1 MSELKIRTIH
11 DLEEEEI
18 TSIIGIDRFDD
29 IQPSMLGDRLECYY
43 CACEALDSSGNAEE
57 RPCVDFG
64 AQASFNH
71 DGSEGIAISQFD
83 EFGLP
88 NPLMYRILGEALKR
102 RGIVFNKKKCRFQ
115 KVNS

>member
-11 DLEEEEI
+11 DPEEEEI

-29 IQPSMLGDRLECYY
+29 IQPLMIEDSGIEYY
-43 CACEALDSSGNAEE
+43 CACVALDSYCNAAK
-57 RPCVDFG
+57 RPCVEFG
-64 AQASFNH
+64 AQTSFKH
-71 DGSEGIAISQFD
+71 DVSEGIAVSPFD

-102 RGIVFNKKKCRFQ
+102 RGMVFNKKKCRFQ

>member
-11 DLEEEEI
+11 DPVEEEI

-29 IQPSMLGDRLECYY
+29 IQPSMLGDSGLEYY

-57 RPCVDFG
+57 RPCADFG
-64 AQASFNH
+64 AQASFNQGWS
-71 DGSEGIAISQFD
+71 DGIAISPFD

-102 RGIVFNKKKCRFQ
+102 KGMVFNKKKCRFQ
-115 KVNS
+115 KVNP

>member
-1 MSELKIRTIH
+1 MSEFKIRIIR
-11 DLEEEEI
+11 DPVEEEI
-18 TSIIGIDRFDD
+18 ASIIGIDRFDD
-29 IQPSMLGDRLECYY
+29 IKPSMLGDSGLEYY

-71 DGSEGIAISQFD
+71 DGSEGIGISPFD

-102 RGIVFNKKKCRFQ
+102 RGMVFNKKKCRFQ
-115 KVNS
+115 KVNP

>member
-11 DLEEEEI
+11 DPEGEEI

-29 IQPSMLGDRLECYY
+29 IQPSIEDSYY
-43 CACEALDSSGNAEE
+43 CACEALDSSGNAAK
-57 RPCVDFG
+57 RPCVEFG
-64 AQASFNH
+64 NR
-71 DGSEGIAISQFD
+71 DSEGIVTSPLD

-102 RGIVFNKKKCRFQ
+102 RGMVFNKKKCRFQ
-115 KVNS
+115 KVNP